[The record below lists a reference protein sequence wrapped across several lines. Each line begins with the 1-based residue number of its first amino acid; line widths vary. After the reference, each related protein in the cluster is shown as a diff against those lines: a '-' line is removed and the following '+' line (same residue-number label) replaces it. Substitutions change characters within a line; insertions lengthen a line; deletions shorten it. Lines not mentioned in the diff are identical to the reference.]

1 VPPAAP
7 ADASGRLRGPVAALR
22 TAVVAIGSLSID
34 MALPSLPATAEAL
47 AARPA
52 TAQLTVTLFLA
63 GFALAQLVHGPL
75 SDRIGRRRV
84 LLGGL
89 VVYVIG
95 GLACWAA
102 PSAGLLVAARV
113 LQAFGAGSGP
123 VVGRAVVR
131 DLYEPAQA
139 ARILG
144 YMGTAM
150 ALTPILAPIVG
161 GFVHVAFGWRAVY
174 LTLAACGAVFLGI
187 AALLVRETNRRRD
200 PDALRPG
207 HLTTNVAELLTDQT
221 FLGYVLVVAL
231 MFGGQFA
238 FITGSSFVLIE
249 VLSVSPDVYGLCF
262 ALVALGIMTGSFV
275 AGRFVSRVG
284 IDGLIVTAT
293 RLGAVA
299 GCVMAALALGGVW
312 TVPAV
317 IGPMYAFS
325 VGVGI
330 VLPTA
335 VAGAIGPFPRT
346 AGLASAVLGFLQLT
360 AAAGY
365 GIAVGRFYDG
375 TPVPMA
381 VAIAAAGLAAAGAV
395 LIGRRRGVSEG

>member
-1 VPPAAP
+1 
-7 ADASGRLRGPVAALR
+7 
-22 TAVVAIGSLSID
+22 
-34 MALPSLPATAEAL
+34 
-47 AARPA
+47 
-52 TAQLTVTLFLA
+52 
-63 GFALAQLVHGPL
+63 
-75 SDRIGRRRV
+75 V

-89 VVYVIG
+89 VVYVVG

-102 PSAGLLVAARV
+102 PSARLLVAARV
-113 LQAFGAGSGP
+113 LQALGAGSGP

-139 ARILG
+139 ARVLG

-161 GFVHVAFGWRAVY
+161 GVIHVAFGWRAVY
-174 LTLAACGAVFLGI
+174 LTLAACGVIFLGV
-187 AALLVRETNRRRD
+187 AVLLVPETNRRRD

-207 HLTTNVAELLTDQT
+207 HLATNAADLLGDRT
-221 FLGYVLVVAL
+221 FLGYMLVVSL

-238 FITGSSFVLIE
+238 FISGSSFVLIE
-249 VLSVSPDVYGLCF
+249 VLQVPPHVYGLCF
-262 ALVALGIMTGSFV
+262 GLVAFGLMTGSFL
-275 AGRFVSRVG
+275 AARLTPRVG
-284 IDGLIVTAT
+284 IDRLIAAGTG
-293 RLGAVA
+293 LGAVA
-299 GCVMAALALGGVW
+299 GCLMAALAWGGVR

-317 IGPMYAFS
+317 IGPMYAFAAG
-325 VGVGI
+325 VGV

-360 AAAGY
+360 AAAAY
-365 GIAVGRFYDG
+365 GTAVGRLYNG

-381 VAIAAAGLAAAGAV
+381 VAIAVAGVAAVGAHHRAR
-395 LIGRRRGVSEG
+395 IRRPGAPRATERR

>member
-1 VPPAAP
+1 MGLAGP
-7 ADASGRLRGPVAALR
+7 ADRLRGPVAVLL

-34 MALPSLPATAEAL
+34 MALPSLPATAQAFG
-47 AARPA
+47 AQPA
-52 TAQLTVTLFLA
+52 TVQLTVTLFLA
-63 GFALAQLVHGPL
+63 GFAVAQLVHGPL

-89 VVYVIG
+89 VVYAVG

-102 PSAGLLVAARV
+102 PSARLLVAARL
-113 LQAFGAGSGP
+113 LQALGAGSGP

-131 DLYEPAQA
+131 DLYEPTQA
-139 ARILG
+139 ARVLG

-161 GFVHVAFGWRAVY
+161 GVIHVAFGWRAVY
-174 LTLAACGAVFLGI
+174 LTLAACGVIFLGV
-187 AALLVRETNRRRD
+187 AVLLVPETNRRRD

-207 HLTTNVAELLTDQT
+207 HLATNAADLLGDRT
-221 FLGYVLVVAL
+221 FLGYVLVVSL

-238 FITGSSFVLIE
+238 FISGSSFVLIE
-249 VLSVSPDVYGLCF
+249 VLQVPPHVYGLCF
-262 ALVALGIMTGSFV
+262 GLVAFGLMTGSFL
-275 AGRFVSRVG
+275 AARLTPRVG
-284 IDGLIVTAT
+284 IDRLIAAGTGI
-293 RLGAVA
+293 GAVA
-299 GCVMAALALGGVW
+299 GCLMAALAWGGVR

-317 IGPMYAFS
+317 IGPMYAFA
-325 VGVGI
+325 VGVGV

-360 AAAGY
+360 AAAAY
-365 GIAVGRFYDG
+365 GTAVGRLYDG

-381 VAIAAAGLAAAGAV
+381 VAIAAAGLAAAGAHRLV
-395 LIGRRRGVSEG
+395 GARPAA

>member
-1 VPPAAP
+1 
-7 ADASGRLRGPVAALR
+7 
-22 TAVVAIGSLSID
+22 VVAIGSLSID
-34 MALPSLPATAEAL
+34 MALPSLPATAQAL
-47 AARPA
+47 GAEPA

-63 GFALAQLVHGPL
+63 SFALAQLVHGPV
-75 SDRIGRRRV
+75 SDRLGRRRV

-89 VVYVIG
+89 VVYVLG

-102 PSAGLLVAARV
+102 PSAGLLVIARV
-113 LQAFGAGSGP
+113 LQALGAGSGP

-161 GFVHVAFGWRAVY
+161 GLVHVALGWRAVY
-174 LTLAACGAVFLGI
+174 LTLAACGTVFLGL

-207 HLTTNVAELLTDQT
+207 HLTTNAAELLTDRA
-221 FLGYVLVVAL
+221 FLGYVLVVSL

-262 ALVALGIMTGSFV
+262 GFVALGIMTGSFL
-275 AGRFVSRVG
+275 AGRFVPRLG
-284 IDGLIVTAT
+284 IDRLILLAT
-293 RLGAVA
+293 RLGAGA
-299 GCVMAALALGGVW
+299 GGLMAALALAGIW

-317 IGPMYAFS
+317 IGPMYLFS
-325 VGVGI
+325 VGVGV

-360 AAAGY
+360 TAAGY
-365 GIAVGRFYDG
+365 GILVGRFYDG

-381 VAIAAAGLAAAGAV
+381 VAIAGAGLAAAGAF
-395 LIGRRRGVSEG
+395 RAVSAR

>member
-1 VPPAAP
+1 
-7 ADASGRLRGPVAALR
+7 VAALL

-47 AARPA
+47 GAQAA

-75 SDRIGRRRV
+75 SDRLGRRRV

-89 VVYVIG
+89 VVYVLG

-102 PSAGLLVAARV
+102 PSAGLLIAARI
-113 LQAFGAGSGP
+113 LQALGAGSGP
-123 VVGRAVVR
+123 VVGRAIVR
-131 DLYEPAQA
+131 DLYAPAHA
-139 ARILG
+139 ARVLG

-161 GFVHVAFGWRAVY
+161 GVVHVAFGWRAVY
-174 LTLAACGAVFLGI
+174 LTLAACGAVFLGV
-187 AALLVRETNRRRD
+187 AALLVPETNLRRD

-207 HLTTNVAELLTDQT
+207 HLTTNAAELLTDRG

-238 FITGSSFVLIE
+238 FISGSSFVLIE
-249 VLSVSPDVYGLCF
+249 VLQLPPDVYGLCF
-262 ALVALGIMTGSFV
+262 GLVAVGIMTGSFL

-284 IDGLIVTAT
+284 IDSLIILAT

-299 GCVMAALALGGVW
+299 GCVMAALALAGVR

-317 IGPMYAFS
+317 IGPMYLFS
-325 VGVGI
+325 VGVGV

-365 GIAVGRFYDG
+365 GILVGRFYDG

-381 VAIAAAGLAAAGAV
+381 VAIGAAGLAAAVTFRSVSA
-395 LIGRRRGVSEG
+395 RRTA

>member
-1 VPPAAP
+1 
-7 ADASGRLRGPVAALR
+7 
-22 TAVVAIGSLSID
+22 VVAIGSLSID
-34 MALPSLPATAEAL
+34 MALPSLPATAQAFG
-47 AARPA
+47 AQPA
-52 TAQLTVTLFLA
+52 TVQLTVTLFLA
-63 GFALAQLVHGPL
+63 GFAVAQLVHGPL

-89 VVYVIG
+89 VVYVVG

-102 PSAGLLVAARV
+102 PSARLLVAARV
-113 LQAFGAGSGP
+113 LQALGAGSGP

-139 ARILG
+139 ARVLG

-161 GFVHVAFGWRAVY
+161 GVIHVAFGWRAVY
-174 LTLAACGAVFLGI
+174 LTLAACGVIFLGV
-187 AALLVRETNRRRD
+187 AVLLVPETNRRRD

-207 HLTTNVAELLTDQT
+207 HLATNAADLLGDRT
-221 FLGYVLVVAL
+221 FLGYMLVVSL

-238 FITGSSFVLIE
+238 FISGSSFVLIE
-249 VLSVSPDVYGLCF
+249 VLQVPPHVYGLCF
-262 ALVALGIMTGSFV
+262 GLVAFGLMTGSFL
-275 AGRFVSRVG
+275 AARLTPRVG
-284 IDGLIVTAT
+284 IDRLIAAGTG
-293 RLGAVA
+293 LGAVA
-299 GCVMAALALGGVW
+299 GCLMAALAWGGVR

-317 IGPMYAFS
+317 IGPMYAFA
-325 VGVGI
+325 VGVGV

-360 AAAGY
+360 AAAAY
-365 GIAVGRFYDG
+365 GTAVGRLYDG

-381 VAIAAAGLAAAGAV
+381 VAIAAAGLAAAGAHRLV
-395 LIGRRRGVSEG
+395 GARPAA

>member
-1 VPPAAP
+1 VGPG
-7 ADASGRLRGPVAALR
+7 GRLRGPVAVLL

-47 AARPA
+47 GARPA
-52 TAQLTVTLFLA
+52 TVQLTVTLFLA
-63 GFALAQLVHGPL
+63 GFAVAQLIHGPL

-102 PSAGLLVAARV
+102 PTARLLVAGRV
-113 LQAFGAGSGP
+113 LQALGAGSGP

-131 DLYEPAQA
+131 DLYEPERA
-139 ARILG
+139 ARVLG

-161 GFVHVAFGWRAVY
+161 GVIHVALGWRAVY
-174 LTLAACGAVFLGI
+174 LALAACGAAFVGL
-187 AALLVRETNRRRD
+187 ALLLVPETNRRRD

-207 HLTTNVAELLTDQT
+207 HLTTNVADLLGDRS

-238 FITGSSFVLIE
+238 FISGSSFVLIQ
-249 VLSVSPDVYGLCF
+249 VLRVPPDVYGLCF
-262 ALVALGIMTGSFV
+262 GLVAFGLMTGSFL
-275 AGRFVSRVG
+275 AARLTPRAG
-284 IDGLIVTAT
+284 IDRLIAAGTS
-293 RLGAVA
+293 LGAVA
-299 GCVMAALALGGVW
+299 GCLMAGLAWGGVR

-317 IGPMYAFS
+317 IGPMYAFA
-325 VGVGI
+325 VGLGL

-346 AGLASAVLGFLQLT
+346 AGLASAVLGFVQLT
-360 AAAGY
+360 AAAAY
-365 GIAVGRFYDG
+365 GIVVGRLYDG
-375 TPVPMA
+375 TPVPMT
-381 VAIAAAGLAAAGAV
+381 VAIAAAGLAAAGAHRLV
-395 LIGRRRGVSEG
+395 GSRRAH

>member
-1 VPPAAP
+1 M
-7 ADASGRLRGPVAALR
+7 DAGDRLRGPVAALL
-22 TAVVAIGSLSID
+22 TAVVAIGALSID
-34 MALPSLPATAEAL
+34 MTLPSLPATAEAL
-47 AARPA
+47 GTEAA

-89 VVYVIG
+89 AVYVVG

-102 PSAGLLVAARV
+102 PSAPLLVAGRL
-113 LQAFGAGSGP
+113 LQALGAGSGP
-123 VVGRAVVR
+123 VVGRAVIR
-131 DLYEPAQA
+131 DLYEPERA
-139 ARILG
+139 ARVLG

-161 GFVHVAFGWRAVY
+161 GVVHVAFGWRAVY
-174 LTLAACGAVFLGI
+174 LTLAACGAVFLGL
-187 AALLVRETNRRRD
+187 ALLLVPETNRRRD

-207 HLTTNVAELLTDQT
+207 HLRTNAADLLTDRS

-238 FITGSSFVLIE
+238 FISGSSFVLIE
-249 VLSVSPDVYGLCF
+249 VLAVAPDVYGLCF
-262 ALVALGIMTGSFV
+262 GLVAFGIMTGSFL
-275 AGRFVSRVG
+275 AARLSPRVG
-284 IDGLIVTAT
+284 IDPLIAGAT
-293 RLGAVA
+293 GLGAGA
-299 GCVMAALALGGVW
+299 GCLMAALAWGGVW
-312 TVPAV
+312 TVAAV

-335 VAGAIGPFPRT
+335 IAGAIGPFPRT

-360 AAAGY
+360 AAALY
-365 GIAVGRFYDG
+365 GLAVGRLYDG

-381 VAIAAAGLAAAGAV
+381 VAIAAAGLAALVAHRLVRAP
-395 LIGRRRGVSEG
+395 RAAPR

>member
-7 ADASGRLRGPVAALR
+7 ADASGRLRGPVAALL

-207 HLTTNVAELLTDQT
+207 HLTTNVAELLTDRT

-262 ALVALGIMTGSFV
+262 GLVALGIMTGSFV